1 MLGSVTYQILK
12 KDGRF
17 RVSYTQRNDRDK
29 NNYFDV
35 LEMQSLINILDRTDQ
50 FQYIINCIG
59 ITQAEFMK
67 LDKQS
72 AEEKIMIANSIFP
85 EYLSEVCLERGIKII
100 NISSDGVFSGKSG
113 PYTELDRCDPI
124 GIYNVSKLNG
134 EIDASNV
141 LNIRCSIIGPDSI
154 KKRGLYEWFKN
165 SKEPIIYGYSN
176 QIWNGITTFQ
186 YARLCRN
193 IFLYEYFDKLRFQ
206 SSVYHV
212 DINEQISKYELL
224 NIFREK
230 LKKNVKLLPKETNNS
245 INRVLKSKFKIINE
259 LYFIDGHAKK
269 CSWKKLIS
277 EFI

>member
-193 IFLYEYFDKLRFQ
+193 I
-206 SSVYHV
+206 
-212 DINEQISKYELL
+212 
-224 NIFREK
+224 
-230 LKKNVKLLPKETNNS
+230 
-245 INRVLKSKFKIINE
+245 
-259 LYFIDGHAKK
+259 
-269 CSWKKLIS
+269 
-277 EFI
+277 

>member
-12 KDGRF
+12 KDSRF
-17 RVSYTQRNDRDK
+17 RVSYTQRSDHDK

-35 LEMQSLINILDRTDQ
+35 LKMQSLINILDRIDKL
-50 FQYIINCIG
+50 QYIINCIG
-59 ITQAEFMK
+59 ITQAEFIK
-67 LDKQS
+67 LDKIS
-72 AEEKIMIANSIFP
+72 AKEKITIANSVFP
-85 EYLSEVCLERGIKII
+85 EYLSEISLERGIKII

-124 GIYNVSKLNG
+124 GIYNESKLNG
-134 EIDASNV
+134 EIDISNV
-141 LNIRCSIIGPDSI
+141 LNLRCSIIGPDPI

-193 IFLYEYFDKLRFQ
+193 IFLYGYFDKLRYQ
-206 SSVYHV
+206 SSVYHI

-230 LKKNVKLLPKETNNS
+230 LKKNVKLIPKETNNP
-245 INRVLKSKFKIINE
+245 INRVLKIN
-259 LYFIDGHAKK
+259 Y
-269 CSWKKLIS
+269 
-277 EFI
+277 